1 MIAMVSIQTQ
11 AFLKNKFCRT
21 LLFVDNFLDRETK
34 NTIVYKKISVSPLLG
49 VFEDITKVEEKN
61 ISRVTE
67 KINLSNQTLFLVHM

>member
-61 ISRVTE
+61 ISRVNR
-67 KINLSNQTLFLVHM
+67 KN

>member
-1 MIAMVSIQTQ
+1 MITMVSIQTQ

>member
-1 MIAMVSIQTQ
+1 MIAMVSTQHQ

-67 KINLSNQTLFLVHM
+67 KINLSNQTLFLVQM